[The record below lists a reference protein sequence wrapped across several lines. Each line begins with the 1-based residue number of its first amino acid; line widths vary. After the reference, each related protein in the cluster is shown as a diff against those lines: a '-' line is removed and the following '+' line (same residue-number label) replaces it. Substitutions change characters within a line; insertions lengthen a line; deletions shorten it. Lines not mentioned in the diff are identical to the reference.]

1 MAPYHFW
8 LSHKLTNTIKE
19 KRFIPRENIMQNAI
33 AQEFSTATE
42 VFRQCF
48 YMYTL
53 KERNALSQWST
64 LKRMEFQI

>member
-1 MAPYHFW
+1 
-8 LSHKLTNTIKE
+8 
-19 KRFIPRENIMQNAI
+19 MQNAI